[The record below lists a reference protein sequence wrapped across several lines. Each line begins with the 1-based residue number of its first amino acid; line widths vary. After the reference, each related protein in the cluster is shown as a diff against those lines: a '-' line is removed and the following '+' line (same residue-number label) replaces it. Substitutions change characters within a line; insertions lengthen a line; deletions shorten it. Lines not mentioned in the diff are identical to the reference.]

1 MNTTWY
7 EWAWG
12 AAAGGRELLEDRFGT
27 LPVLVQD
34 ACSNLRLEAL
44 GVETNAS
51 CYARFGLGW
60 TR

>member
-1 MNTTWY
+1 M
-7 EWAWG
+7 
-12 AAAGGRELLEDRFGT
+12 LEDRFGT